1 MAKIVKTCWLTVD
14 GEPVYVE
21 KKKIKHMYLRVAKP
35 DGTIRISAPAGMSDR
50 QISRFVKEKRDW
62 IRQARQRVRQSEEKV
77 LTPEEKREQTEAY
90 RQQLL
95 AILPQVIETC
105 EAVTGLHA
113 NEWKLRDMK
122 TRWGSCNVEKKRI
135 WLNTQLAAYPRE
147 CLEYVVTH
155 ELVHLLE
162 RGHNQV
168 FWGYMDRY
176 FPRWRQVRKML
187 RQGE

>member
-1 MAKIVKTCWLTVD
+1 M
-14 GEPVYVE
+14 
-21 KKKIKHMYLRVAKP
+21 
-35 DGTIRISAPAGMSDR
+35 
-50 QISRFVKEKRDW
+50 W

-135 WLNTQLAAYPRE
+135 WLNIQLAAYPRE